1 MTILWQILT
10 QFVFR
15 LTFGVS
21 LAMSITPARLVTSG
35 FYRVH
40 LWVLMGL
47 NTFAALA
54 IYSSQPSFADGPV
67 DWSVV
72 FGFAIVAILT
82 SYAGSVIWL
91 YEKSRAGGIVLYLVT
106 LIALLAAILATP
118 WRQPTTGLGV
128 TLGVLDLISGGWLL
142 GSTMAAMLLG
152 HWYLNTPT
160 MELVPLKRL
169 VLLMVAAIIG
179 RTLLCAVGLS
189 LVVYSGQSQDT
200 SWWLFIALR
209 WLSGLLGTMMLA
221 LLTWQTL
228 KIPNTQSAT
237 GILYAGLIL
246 AFIGELTAAL
256 LSVDALYP
264 L

>member
-1 MTILWQILT
+1 VTILWQILT
-10 QFVFR
+10 QFIFR

-54 IYSSQPSFADGPV
+54 IYSSQPSFAEGPV
-67 DWSVV
+67 DGSVV
-72 FGFAIVAILT
+72 FGFAIAAAVI
-82 SYAGSVIWL
+82 SYIGSVIWL
-91 YEKSRAGGIVLYLVT
+91 YEKPRAGGIVLFVVT
-106 LIALLAAILATP
+106 LTALLAAVLATP
-118 WRQPTTGLGV
+118 WRQPITGLGV
-128 TLGVLDLISGGWLL
+128 TLGVLDLISGGLLL

-160 MELVPLKRL
+160 MELVPLRRL

-179 RTLLCAVGLS
+179 RTLLSAAGLS
-189 LVVYSGQSQDT
+189 LAVYAGEQQI
-200 SWWLFIALR
+200 SWWLFITLR

-246 AFIGELTAAL
+246 TFIGELTAAL
-256 LSVDALYP
+256 LSVDSLYP